1 MEEFAKKLGIDY
13 PGEIVNNKYIIPL
26 TNSDEYSRIYTLL
39 DKSDL
44 VDLDTSSTLVTDK
57 VSELQYFNDTFTVK
71 LDANFVDDLY
81 RVVITKEEI

>member
-1 MEEFAKKLGIDY
+1 MEEFAKKLVIDY
-13 PGEIVNNKYIIPL
+13 TGEIVNNKYIIPL